1 MGGDL
6 TDVETTGAWLSRED
20 LESARERLPI
30 LYVHAVPVRVDDRG
44 VVTSIGVLLR
54 ADSDGSIG
62 QEVVGGRVLYHER
75 IRDALARHIE
85 NDLGPVALP
94 RIPVSPQ
101 PIAIAEFFPTPG
113 VTAYHDPRQHAVSL
127 AYIVAV
133 MGDCRPQQDALDLS
147 WVTPEEAAEMAT
159 RGEMSG
165 SHGVLVRQ
173 ALAHVGY
180 PV

>member
-1 MGGDL
+1 
-6 TDVETTGAWLSRED
+6 
-20 LESARERLPI
+20 
-30 LYVHAVPVRVDDRG
+30 
-44 VVTSIGVLLR
+44 
-54 ADSDGSIG
+54 
-62 QEVVGGRVLYHER
+62 
-75 IRDALARHIE
+75 
-85 NDLGPVALP
+85 
-94 RIPVSPQ
+94 VSPH
-101 PIAIAEFFPTPG
+101 PFAIAEFFPTPG

-133 MGDCRPQQDALDLS
+133 TGDCRPQQDALDLS